1 MLLTVSRGSPDYKT
15 GFGGKFGVQSERQ
28 DSSAVGFDYKE
39 RLAKH
44 ESQQG
49 TVPPHPHPPTSP
61 CSAADLEQTSGFT
74 AVPVTV
80 PCAASC
86 QRWPPL
92 KCHARATSR
101 SLVLFLPHPTPVL
114 FFPPAFWVEVRR
126 HSAGQVG
133 IVSAGNTSGLIAA
146 DPQR

>member
-1 MLLTVSRGSPDYKT
+1 MYLTIARAQVILTSLFPLSVMFLTVSRGSPDYKT

-49 TVPPHPHPPTSP
+49 TVPLPPPTSP

-74 AVPVTV
+74 AVPGTV

-86 QRWPPL
+86 Q
-92 KCHARATSR
+92 
-101 SLVLFLPHPTPVL
+101 
-114 FFPPAFWVEVRR
+114 
-126 HSAGQVG
+126 
-133 IVSAGNTSGLIAA
+133 
-146 DPQR
+146 